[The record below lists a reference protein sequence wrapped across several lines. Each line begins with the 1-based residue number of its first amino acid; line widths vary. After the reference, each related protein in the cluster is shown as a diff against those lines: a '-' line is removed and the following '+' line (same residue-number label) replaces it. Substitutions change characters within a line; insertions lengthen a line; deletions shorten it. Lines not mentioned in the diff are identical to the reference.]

1 MKKQGITPMS
11 LTPHTLEPLSIGVS
25 VITEETP
32 SQRVDSSANV
42 RVDSSANIRV
52 VRIPVDG

>member
-1 MKKQGITPMS
+1 MS